1 MEHKKVMIHRQG
13 LSRERR
19 GKIPSPT
26 RTTIEPG
33 SLEKAFLYTTYCS
46 SDESKGKMINTK
58 VYYSYYT
65 GVEFSQVIIA
75 AHNVFIL
82 SNIQS
87 YQNKFSTELLLTVL
101 IKRFKHING
110 FFNSLID
117 AIMGYG
123 RKKRSQIVLST
134 PYNGCF
140 LRIYIYSFVI
150 TTKIL
155 NRPIPPPPKKK
166 TLSKIIQKY
175 YSSDLKEDGWS
186 TN

>member
-1 MEHKKVMIHRQG
+1 MIHRQG

-82 SNIQS
+82 SNI
-87 YQNKFSTELLLTVL
+87 
-101 IKRFKHING
+101 
-110 FFNSLID
+110 
-117 AIMGYG
+117 
-123 RKKRSQIVLST
+123 
-134 PYNGCF
+134 
-140 LRIYIYSFVI
+140 
-150 TTKIL
+150 
-155 NRPIPPPPKKK
+155 
-166 TLSKIIQKY
+166 
-175 YSSDLKEDGWS
+175 
-186 TN
+186 